1 MYKCCL
7 FRYIPLLC
15 PIDYFSGVLFSKGS
29 LLTGVDA
36 SAAQNSTV
44 TKTCSQCG
52 AVLPSSA
59 RACSFCESSFS
70 VGPSSWEGPTGISS
84 SQSLGAHEDQGSA
97 GRDRDQPNI
106 HSGALPHIE
115 EDPAWRGELAQR
127 LDAYRSRRRKLAPNA
142 AQSRFSFDEPASAAA
157 PHTPVAVADGGAL
170 AEENFS
176 FTIAIGRPSKKGVLE
191 ESRMEIDVS
200 LPPDAESTPQTEI
213 AEDER
218 KSQPALHQ
226 VASIDD
232 RRLAALVD
240 FCCLLFAYG
249 GFLMLFGSL
258 GGQFTLSKLNAAVY
272 TATFAIVYL
281 QYFALF
287 TVFGGT
293 TPGMMMRGLQVVS
306 FSGEPPTPR
315 QMLLRSAGYILSAGT
330 FFLGFLWAMW
340 DEDEL
345 TWHDRLSGT
354 HLSMA
359 QTFADLE
366 NSSVAHS
373 Q

>member
-1 MYKCCL
+1 M
-7 FRYIPLLC
+7 
-15 PIDYFSGVLFSKGS
+15 LFSRCS

-36 SAAQNSTV
+36 SAAQNLPV

-52 AVLPSSA
+52 AVLPSSV
-59 RACSFCESSFS
+59 RACNFCDSSFS
-70 VGPSSWEGPTGISS
+70 VGPSYSEGPADISARE
-84 SQSLGAHEDQGSA
+84 SLSANEDPSSA
-97 GRDRDQPNI
+97 GIGRSKQPTVVS
-106 HSGALPHIE
+106 HQMEQDA
-115 EDPAWRGELAQR
+115 AWRGELAQR
-127 LDAYRSRRRKLAPNA
+127 LDAYRARRRKLAPNV
-142 AQSRFSFDEPASAAA
+142 AQSQFSFDAPSGKVPPQTSVVVAEPPASSGE
-157 PHTPVAVADGGAL
+157 D
-170 AEENFS
+170 FS
-176 FTIAIGRPSKKGVLE
+176 FTIAIGRPSKKRVLE
-191 ESRMEIDVS
+191 ESRMVIDVS
-200 LPPDAESTPQTEI
+200 LPPQSETSPQSEA

-218 KSQPALHQ
+218 KSLPGLHP

-232 RRLAALVD
+232 RRLAALID

-272 TATFAIVYL
+272 ATTFAIVYL

-287 TVFGGT
+287 TIFGGT
-293 TPGMMMRGLQVVS
+293 TPGMMLRGLQVVS

-315 QMLLRSAGYILSAGT
+315 QMLLRSAGYLLSAGT
-330 FFLGFLWAMW
+330 FFLGFFWAMW

-345 TWHDRLSGT
+345 TWHDRLSRT
-354 HLSMA
+354 HLSPA

-373 Q
+373 R